1 VSVEWLA
8 GLDLTRVR
16 DHCVSLADTVLTE
29 LGGEKAGSAIIS
41 LDLTAG
47 QVERL
52 DRAGVVSAVRAGRT
66 RLSFHLYNTE
76 DDVDRVL
83 GALATR

>member
-1 VSVEWLA
+1 M
-8 GLDLTRVR
+8 R
-16 DHCVSLADTVLTE
+16 DHCVGLSDTVLTE
-29 LGGEKAGSAIIS
+29 LGLPSAQSAIIS
-41 LDLTAG
+41 LELTAD
-47 QVERL
+47 QVARL

-66 RLSFHLYNTE
+66 RLSCHLYNTE